1 MKVYELIS
9 ELMKIPAGCDVRLCG
24 IRTVAELKSEP
35 IVDTDEYGEDSYSV
49 SGILRDLDLERDQQI
64 VNLYF

>member
-9 ELMKIPAGCDVRLCG
+9 KLMKIPAGCDVRLCG

-35 IVDTDEYGEDSYSV
+35 IVDTDEYDEDSYSV
-49 SGILRDLDLERDQQI
+49 SGMCEDLDLERDQNI